1 MSLDYAPL
9 IVNISIFEK
18 HIQTRKQTIIKN
30 SKEETRFIDEIIKLV
45 KKLNTNHIGCK
56 KDLE

>member
-9 IVNISIFEK
+9 MVNISIFEK
-18 HIQTRKQTIIKN
+18 LIQTRKQTIIKN

-45 KKLNTNHIGCK
+45 KELNTNPIGC
-56 KDLE
+56 